1 MIPQYALKTLLFSV
15 ILFFYQQGLANDTYD
30 LEEFR
35 KYQMKNWKPLSKEQQ
50 SCTGQPAMSP
60 LENICIGFVRLN
72 MESDDVSGD
81 GRLEICENYEVTEQ
95 DFRLLVNFYFNY
107 VNSTDT
113 QNDRKMRTQRVLRLI
128 HHIFAININQINGAS
143 PDKKELIRVAAQS
156 LFECFFSSEM
166 RNGGKNPY
174 FHYFSLDSLASQS
187 DYVGLN
193 NGLVLMLLTFLGPHF
208 LFSNDFDNYFTVL
221 RNSYTEKSYDR
232 ALSRGSLYENI
243 NENSPHSIA
252 SYFTAAGLDTET
264 ALLIG
269 LTAMAS
275 AAFQSLN
282 SGQEWPETLETL
294 LQRYLPCEILG
305 TVYWS
310 LVGLFPA
317 GRSWPVPEV
326 MFTVEG
332 MQEFTQVILG
342 IDDTAESALLQAESS
357 QSPDCQSD
365 YSQGSDNQAED
376 PDGEPH
382 SEHQD
387 QLIVIKQQNELIT
400 ELREESADQPAT
412 EETGA
417 VGGTT
422 AGTKKCPLCADPLT
436 DIIVLDCCE
445 DSGFCNT
452 CADRLIYEQSECLFC
467 RNVPL
472 SYMKAPEMSL
482 P

>member
-1 MIPQYALKTLLFSV
+1 MIPQCAFKTLLFSV
-15 ILFFYQQGLANDTYD
+15 ILFFYQQGLANDTYG

-50 SCTGQPAMSP
+50 SCIVQPVMSP

-72 MESDDVSGD
+72 IESGDVSGD
-81 GRLEICENYEVTEQ
+81 GRLEICENYEVTEK
-95 DFRLLVNFYFNY
+95 DFKLLINFYFNY

-113 QNDRKMRTQRVLRLI
+113 QNNRKMRIQRVLRLM
-128 HHIFAININQINGAS
+128 HHIFAININQTNGAS
-143 PDKKELIRVAAQS
+143 PDKKELISVLAQS
-156 LFECFFSSEM
+156 LFDHFFSPEM
-166 RNGGKNPY
+166 RNGGRNPY
-174 FHYFSLDSLASQS
+174 FNYFSLYPVASQF
-187 DYVGLN
+187 DYLGFN
-193 NGLVLMLLTFLGPHF
+193 NILVLMLVTFLGPHF
-208 LFSNDFDNYFTVL
+208 LFSNDFHNYFTVL
-221 RNSYTEKSYDR
+221 RNSYTEKNYDR

-243 NENSPHSIA
+243 NENSPQSIA
-252 SYFTAAGLDTET
+252 SHFTAIGLDTET

-305 TVYWS
+305 TLYWN

-317 GRSWPVPEV
+317 GRSWPVPQV

-332 MQEFTQVILG
+332 MQEFTQGILG
-342 IDDTAESALLQAESS
+342 IDVTPESASSQAESS
-357 QSPDCQSD
+357 ESPGCQSD
-365 YSQGSDNQAED
+365 YSQGSDNQVVD

-387 QLIVIKQQNELIT
+387 QLIVIQQQNELIT
-400 ELREESADQPAT
+400 ELPQESAGQPAT
-412 EETGA
+412 GETGA
-417 VGGTT
+417 VGGAS

-436 DIIVLDCCE
+436 DIIVLHCCP
-445 DSGFCNT
+445 DADFCNT
-452 CADRLIYEQSECLFC
+452 CADRLIYEQRECPFC
-467 RNVPL
+467 RNIPL
-472 SYMKAPEMSL
+472 SYMKIPDMSL